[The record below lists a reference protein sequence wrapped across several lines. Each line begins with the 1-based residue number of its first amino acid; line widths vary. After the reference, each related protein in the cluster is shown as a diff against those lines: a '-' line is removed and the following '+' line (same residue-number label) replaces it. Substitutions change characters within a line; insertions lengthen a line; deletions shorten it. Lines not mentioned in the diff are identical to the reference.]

1 LGLAVWLHSG
11 QGLLS
16 LDRLNERRITL
27 KKLIVLIVMVSLLVG
42 CETLNSALNSGP
54 VNFVCAPTAEQQ
66 ATATAML
73 AALDAAQTAGAIF
86 VPALSIAKA
95 SAVLQVIRAGGCF
108 LVAELKAAFEAVD
121 AANLSVAKKQV
132 ALLKGSASFA
142 VPQYAPL
149 RKFVE

>member
-1 LGLAVWLHSG
+1 VKPKGETMLKRLV
-11 QGLLS
+11 LLTIMMAIAGAGCCAKTINGVETKS
-16 LDRLNERRITL
+16 FANCLD
-27 KKLIVLIVMVSLLVG
+27 
-42 CETLNSALNSGP
+42 SGP
-54 VNFVCAPTAEQQ
+54 VNFVCAPSAEQQ
-66 ATATAML
+66 ATASTML